1 MQLCRKIPSV
11 VKRMVKLLRKAEV
24 NKEEKTGAVTS
35 IKCVR
40 RLKRNLASKEEKIT
54 GAVASIKCVPCCK
67 FLH

>member
-1 MQLCRKIPSV
+1 
-11 VKRMVKLLRKAEV
+11 MVKLLRKAEV